1 MFAIGGKKDQAKAA
15 ALRAAPKSASKT
27 SGGSVRPSNHPK
39 LSMYTET
46 PSADISLETF
56 EAFALDRMRVL
67 KAIDDGLSR
76 GKKPAEMEALMNEET
91 GKHLRAAD
99 VAVPGDFSP
108 VGGAVL
114 SKDEVS
120 HFALRLAYCRTEELR
135 RWFLLN
141 ECQLFKHRFNKLDA
155 FAKAAFLEEHD
166 MEYKPLAP
174 EVFAERRK
182 GISEVLHGMMKRDDA
197 EKILSAGAS
206 GFYAVPFEEVADL
219 VRGRRVF
226 VSGGEAHV
234 PRDQLTS
241 LVVGAFRAALSKSL
255 AVASRRWAQHV
266 AGEERE
272 RLAPVIVSLSKR
284 YLGRD
289 FGKPGEPG
297 ANGGAA
303 VTLKDLPS
311 AAKASFP
318 LCAKN
323 LFDAVKREHHLRH
336 EGRRQLQLY
345 MKGIGLSLEEAML
358 FWKTEFCKKIPAEKF
373 EKEYA
378 YAVRHA
384 YGKEGKRV
392 DYTPHTCMKCI
403 SANPGAG
410 EHHGCPY
417 KTFGEESLTAAL
429 GGLQIQPNKVR
440 DIVQKAKAHHYQL
453 ACGMTFEAVHG
464 KTMDEGVQ
472 HPNQYF
478 DESRKAL
485 GFGASGKEG
494 DENKETGSASP
505 VTPGAAGARPAR
517 PSIQP
522 APVSA

>member
-76 GKKPAEMEALMNEET
+76 GKKPAEMEQLMNEET
-91 GKHLRAAD
+91 GKHLKITD
-99 VAVPGDFSP
+99 VVPGDFSTL
-108 VGGAVL
+108 GGAPL

-155 FAKAAFLEEHD
+155 YAKAAFLEEHD
-166 MEYKPLAP
+166 MEYKPLKP
-174 EVFAERRK
+174 ETFAEKRK
-182 GISEVLHGMMKRDDA
+182 GISEVLHGIMKRDDA
-197 EKILSAGAS
+197 EKILNAGAS

-226 VSGGEAHV
+226 MADGEAYV

-241 LVVGAFRAALSKSL
+241 LVVGAFRASLSKSL

-289 FGKPGEPG
+289 FGKPGDAGRARLGRDAEGFTVRGEDFVPALREEPVRRG
-297 ANGGAA
+297 QARAPPSARRQAPAAAVHEGHRLVAGGGDAVLEDGVLQEDPGGEVREGVRVRGAA
-303 VTLKDLPS
+303 
-311 AAKASFP
+311 
-318 LCAKN
+318 
-323 LFDAVKREHHLRH
+323 R
-336 EGRRQLQLY
+336 
-345 MKGIGLSLEEAML
+345 
-358 FWKTEFCKKIPAEKF
+358 
-373 EKEYA
+373 
-378 YAVRHA
+378 VR
-384 YGKEGKRV
+384 
-392 DYTPHTCMKCI
+392 
-403 SANPGAG
+403 
-410 EHHGCPY
+410 
-417 KTFGEESLTAAL
+417 
-429 GGLQIQPNKVR
+429 
-440 DIVQKAKAHHYQL
+440 
-453 ACGMTFEAVHG
+453 
-464 KTMDEGVQ
+464 
-472 HPNQYF
+472 
-478 DESRKAL
+478 
-485 GFGASGKEG
+485 
-494 DENKETGSASP
+494 
-505 VTPGAAGARPAR
+505 
-517 PSIQP
+517 
-522 APVSA
+522 